1 MGFEFPCT
9 LVVAGILLVPSHFYA
24 GIAAE
29 IMTMCDAAVW
39 SRASC
44 CGWFSSCDDSR
55 YFSTSVT
62 AASNFILFQ
71 I

>member
-1 MGFEFPCT
+1 
-9 LVVAGILLVPSHFYA
+9 
-24 GIAAE
+24 
-29 IMTMCDAAVW
+29 VW